1 MKELR
6 RGIGASNDRTEQ
18 ESEAPLGLFW
28 ASFGPVLGLPL
39 QAALVQPPPVLPD
52 TDAVLTGSERQTAII
67 RTWLPANASANDTA
81 ALLGGNR
88 AARLAKIRAA
98 KAGVMASA
106 SSDERC

>member
-6 RGIGASNDRTEQ
+6 RGLVLCTIDLSKNLKRHLAFS
-18 ESEAPLGLFW
+18 
-28 ASFGPVLGLPL
+28 GPVLGLPL

-52 TDAVLTGSERQTAII
+52 TDAVLTGSERQTAMI
-67 RTWLPANASANDTA
+67 RTLLAANESANDIA
-81 ALLGGNR
+81 VLLGGNR
-88 AARLAKIRAA
+88 AATLAKIRAA